1 MQEMTMSNHA
11 RIGRRSALALGAGFL
26 AGAGPSFAQAF
37 PARPINIIGNLGG
50 ALDMPARVVFEKI
63 RANTGATV
71 VIEQRPGA
79 NGALGLSPVLRAPP
93 NGYTLAYTFASALT
107 LNPYMTKG
115 LDFGPD
121 SFTPISAL
129 VQVGPV
135 IAAKADHPARTLRD
149 LIEDARRRPEAIK
162 IGYSGAG
169 THVNLLRLQ
178 ESTGARFL
186 LVPFRSNT
194 DAITNTLGGFIDA
207 HVDTVAT
214 VVAQAGKLK
223 ALSYGGHPRNPR
235 LPDVPS
241 MREIVPGL
249 DMVTWFGMVA
259 PPGLPAD
266 IANWLHAEIAKALR
280 DPQVA
285 DALTRAG
292 YDIVGTSPAELATL
306 IREEAAA
313 HKLIA
318 EKYKLGG

>member
-1 MQEMTMSNHA
+1 MEQSFKGIN
-11 RIGRRSALALGAGFL
+11 RRYALSLGAGL
-26 AGAGPSFAQAF
+26 CLGSAAAYGQSY
-37 PARPINIIGNLGG
+37 PARPISIIGNLGG

-79 NGALGLSPVLRAPP
+79 NGAIGLSPVSRAQP
-93 NGYTLAYTFASALT
+93 NGYTLAYTYASALT
-107 LNPYMTKG
+107 LNPYMAKG

-135 IAAKADHPARTLRD
+135 IAVKAEHPARTLTD
-149 LIEDARRRPEAIK
+149 LLEEARRKPEAVK

-178 ESTGARFL
+178 ESTGVKFL
-186 LVPFRSNT
+186 LVPFRSNA
-194 DAITNTLGGFIDA
+194 DAITNTLGGFVDA

-241 MREIVPGL
+241 MREIVPGF
-249 DMVTWFGMVA
+249 DMVTWFGIVA
-259 PPGLPAD
+259 PAGMPAD
-266 IANWLHAEIAKALR
+266 VVGWLHSEIAKALR

-285 DALTRAG
+285 DALIKAG
-292 YDIVGTSPAELATL
+292 YDIVGNSPTELAAL

-313 HKLIA
+313 HKVIA
-318 EKYKLGG
+318 EKYKLGA